1 MIYLLQQFLRESYGI
16 RIPLVL
22 EYTSTRIMLAA
33 MSSLLIIIF
42 FGPAFIRL
50 VTGISKGQ
58 TVRTEDCPA
67 LAKKHQSKQDTPT
80 MGGLLILFAMV
91 SSLFLWM
98 DLASSFTLILL
109 LTTVALG
116 SLGFCDDIRKL
127 RNKNTKGVPGRVK
140 LLVQIAVGALLA
152 IYLLTPHV
160 AEWVGWTGWWTPP
173 TIKAPGKEKIALY
186 DYATRLYIPFFKGY
200 VWHMG
205 ALLSGL
211 FMIFVVT
218 GASNAV
224 NLTDGLDGLAAG
236 CLILVAST
244 LGLIAFLSN
253 NSELSQ
259 YLNILYIEGSGEIA
273 IYMAALVG
281 ASIGFLWYNGYPAQL
296 FMGDTGSLA
305 LGGVVGV
312 TAILLRREVL
322 LGLAGGIFVVEALSV
337 ILQVLSFRYRNKK
350 RVFLCAPIHH
360 HFEFVGWPE
369 PKVVLR
375 FWIIGLLLAII
386 AVASIKFQ

>member
-1 MIYLLQQFLRESYGI
+1 MIYLLQQFLREGYGI
-16 RIPLVL
+16 KIPLVL

-33 MSSLLIIIF
+33 ITSLLITIF
-42 FGPAFIRL
+42 LGPLFIRL

-67 LAKKHQSKQDTPT
+67 LAKKHQNKQDTPT
-80 MGGLLILFAMV
+80 MGGLLILCAMLC
-91 SSLFLWM
+91 SLFLWM
-98 DLASSFTLILL
+98 DLSSSFTLLL
-109 LTTVALG
+109 LVPTLALG
-116 SLGFCDDIRKL
+116 VLGFVDDFRKL
-127 RNKNTKGVPGRVK
+127 RDKNTKGVPGRVK
-140 LLVQIAVGALLA
+140 LLVQVAMGLTIACYLLA
-152 IYLLTPHV
+152 PDL
-160 AEWVGWTGWWTPP
+160 AEWVNWGGWFAPP
-173 TIKAPGKEKIALY
+173 VIKSGAQKIGLY

-205 ALLSGL
+205 AIVSGL

-218 GASNAV
+218 GSSNGV

-236 CLILVAST
+236 CLILVAAT

-253 NSELSQ
+253 NSELAQ
-259 YLNILYIEGSGEIA
+259 YLNILYIEGSGELA
-273 IYMAALVG
+273 IYMSALVG

-305 LGGVVGV
+305 LGGIVGV
-312 TAILLRREVL
+312 TAILMRREVL
-322 LGLAGGIFVVEALSV
+322 LGLVGGIFVVEALSV

-360 HFEFVGWPE
+360 HFEFMGWPE

-375 FWIIGLLLAII
+375 FWIIGLILAII
-386 AVASIKFQ
+386 AIASLKFQ